1 MPIYKTELDLTE
13 NIIGRKIM
21 EKLIAILSERF
32 PEIDFNKEKTLVD
45 SGLLD
50 SVDVVNIIAD
60 IEEKFE
66 IEVSMEYID
75 SENFNSIENI
85 WKMLE
90 EIKNEQ

>member
-1 MPIYKTELDLTE
+1 
-13 NIIGRKIM
+13 M

-60 IEEKFE
+60 IEEKFG

-85 WKMLE
+85 WKTLE

>member
-1 MPIYKTELDLTE
+1 
-13 NIIGRKIM
+13 M
-21 EKLIAILSERF
+21 EKLQVILNERF
-32 PEIDFNKEKTLVD
+32 PEIDFNKEKALVD

-66 IEVSMEYID
+66 IEVSIEYID
-75 SENFNSIENI
+75 SENFNSVENI

-90 EIKNEQ
+90 ELKNEQ

>member
-1 MPIYKTELDLTE
+1 
-13 NIIGRKIM
+13 M
-21 EKLIAILSERF
+21 EKLQVILNERS

-60 IEEKFE
+60 IEEKFG

>member
-1 MPIYKTELDLTE
+1 
-13 NIIGRKIM
+13 M
-21 EKLIAILSERF
+21 EKLQVILNERF
-32 PEIDFNKEKTLVD
+32 PEIDFNKEKALVD

-60 IEEKFE
+60 IEEKFG

-90 EIKNEQ
+90 ELKNEQ

>member
-1 MPIYKTELDLTE
+1 
-13 NIIGRKIM
+13 M
-21 EKLIAILSERF
+21 EKLQVILNERF
-32 PEIDFNKEKTLVD
+32 REIDFNKEKTLVD

-60 IEEKFE
+60 IEEKFG

>member
-1 MPIYKTELDLTE
+1 
-13 NIIGRKIM
+13 M
-21 EKLIAILSERF
+21 EKLQVILNERF
-32 PEIDFNKEKTLVD
+32 PEIDFNKEKALVD

-90 EIKNEQ
+90 EIKNE

>member
-1 MPIYKTELDLTE
+1 M
-13 NIIGRKIM
+13 
-21 EKLIAILSERF
+21 
-32 PEIDFNKEKTLVD
+32 VD

-60 IEEKFE
+60 IEEKFG

>member
-1 MPIYKTELDLTE
+1 
-13 NIIGRKIM
+13 M
-21 EKLIAILSERF
+21 EKLQVILNERF
-32 PEIDFNKEKTLVD
+32 PEIDFNKEKALVD

-75 SENFNSIENI
+75 SENFNSVENI

-90 EIKNEQ
+90 ELKNEQ